1 MQKNYVTRLTA
12 KDRGHAAAT
21 IEDSAQHDYA
31 ALTLLVPDKPLAP
44 ASLRQRREPL
54 LAPPHRAKS
63 TTQCCRAV
71 SVTRCL
77 DCGSIL
83 SLFQSKDEP
92 EGIEGQAKRV
102 FVLSGFEIDS
112 C

>member
-31 ALTLLVPDKPLAP
+31 ALTLLVPGQAVHTVLW
-44 ASLRQRREPL
+44 LRLR
-54 LAPPHRAKS
+54 
-63 TTQCCRAV
+63 T
-71 SVTRCL
+71 
-77 DCGSIL
+77 

-92 EGIEGQAKRV
+92 EGIEG
-102 FVLSGFEIDS
+102 
-112 C
+112 